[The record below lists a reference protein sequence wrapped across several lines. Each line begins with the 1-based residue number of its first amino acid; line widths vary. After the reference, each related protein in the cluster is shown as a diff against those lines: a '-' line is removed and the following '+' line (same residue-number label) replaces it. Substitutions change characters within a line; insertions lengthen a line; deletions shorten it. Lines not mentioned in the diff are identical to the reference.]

1 MTTTNDPENYPRRV
15 RAGEIIGHTTPDTS
29 ARPDTHA
36 LPAWQRDAL
45 AHQAT
50 TSLDQANKAHR
61 LHIRAS
67 QHPTPMLAVIGFA
80 VLVIG
85 LLPRTHSTLSTFG
98 WIFIAATAVAAL
110 AAAVHLVR
118 VLRDPATRSTR
129 DALRAAAEADCTA
142 AADAHRY
149 VRETVGRLS
158 DDEIDSWISR
168 LTPHRD
174 RLRKMSDDADNP
186 DRPGRT
192 IAPSIRARIDTAAT
206 THAQTLNLLRRELS
220 ARARIDT

>member
-15 RAGEIIGHTTPDTS
+15 RAGEIIGHTTPDAS
-29 ARPDTHA
+29 ARPDAHA

-45 AHQAT
+45 AHRAT

-61 LHIRAS
+61 LHIRAY
-67 QHPTPMLAVIGFA
+67 QYPALVVAIIGFA

-85 LLPRTHSTLSTFG
+85 LLPRMHSTLSTFG
-98 WIFIAATAVAAL
+98 WIFITGTAVAAL

-118 VLRDPATRSTR
+118 TLRDPATRNPV

-149 VRETVGRLS
+149 VCETVGRLS

-174 RLRKMSDDADNP
+174 RLRKISDDDDNP

-192 IAPSIRARIDTAAT
+192 IAPSIRARLDSAAT

-220 ARARIDT
+220 DRARIDT